1 MVLPFSLSL
10 ENGPRILL
18 KPAAECAKDKLRRGM
33 GNSKHVLGR
42 RCTME
47 FLSLFVCVCVCVCVC
62 GKY

>member
-18 KPAAECAKDKLRRGM
+18 KPAAECAKDRLRRRM

-42 RCTME
+42 RRTME
-47 FLSLFVCVCVCVCVC
+47 FLSLSVSVCVVNIDCC
-62 GKY
+62 